1 MMKTQKLTPGIK
13 YNTSEKNYIKS
24 TMYEFDR
31 NEEILVEEKQDNG
44 TCDRILLCYNIG
56 KGEKAYF
63 SEEYLPYGMK
73 KEGVKKPDITAIVE
87 NSHEKEIKWF
97 IYDIKD
103 TVINANTAV
112 KLCSQ
117 WHSGIEHISMGYLDQ
132 LPDYH
137 VNSSLGVITRYWD
150 KERLGK
156 EMEDYRKKI
165 ESLQIGNL
173 LLTARKGKIN
183 VREYE
188 GKIEAMQNIV
198 NEQFIE
204 YDELTKNKKVYSINY
219 IMLNTEDSI
228 TYSACMDICL

>member
-1 MMKTQKLTPGIK
+1 MKTQKLTPGIK

-31 NEEILVEEKQDNG
+31 NEEILVEEKQNNG
-44 TCDRILLCYNIG
+44 TCDQILLCYNIG
-56 KGEKAYF
+56 EGEKAYF

-73 KEGVKKPDITAIVE
+73 KEGEKKPDITAIVE
-87 NSHEKEIKWF
+87 NSQEKAIKWF

-103 TVINANTAV
+103 TVINADTAL

-117 WHSGIEHISMGYLDQ
+117 WHGGIEHISNGYLDQ

-137 VNSSLGVITRYWD
+137 VNSSLGVITRHWD
-150 KERLGK
+150 KELLGK
-156 EMEDYRKKI
+156 EIEKYRKRI
-165 ESLQIGNL
+165 ELSQTDNL

-188 GKIEAMQNIV
+188 GKIEAMQNII
-198 NEQFIE
+198 NEQFVDC
-204 YDELTKNKKVYSINY
+204 DELTKNKKVYNINY
-219 IMLNTEDSI
+219 IKLDTEDKI
-228 TYSACMDICL
+228 TYSAYMDISL